1 MKLKDVLTGNPMDYF
16 LLLMI
21 FFFLISAVMLFT
33 HF

>member
-1 MKLKDVLTGNPMDYF
+1 MKLKDVLIGNPMDFF

-21 FFFLISAVMLFT
+21 FFFFISAVMLFT